1 MSPELVI
8 VEARDADFAD
18 LLAGKSPDAAPDTGV
33 IEVAPPEVMQMLRA
47 LAERIRPQLAP
58 SAWMIVEER
67 RVLGLCS
74 QVREPEDGI
83 ITIGY
88 GVAPEFWGR
97 RVATRAVARLI
108 EWARSDPRV
117 EALAAETAADNIA
130 SQRVLENNAFVRT
143 GARVDEEDG
152 PLICWRIATS

>member
-8 VEARDADFAD
+8 VEARDVDFAD
-18 LLAGKSPDAAPDTGV
+18 LLAGASPDAAPDTGG

-67 RVLGLCS
+67 RVVGLCS
-74 QVREPEDGI
+74 LVREPEDGI

-88 GVAPEFWGR
+88 GVAPEFWGG
-97 RVATRAVARLI
+97 RVATRAVAKLI

-117 EALAAETAADNIA
+117 KALAAETAADNIA

-152 PLICWRIATS
+152 QLICWRIATS